1 MKFVELSEEEYSL
14 FQANHPYNNFL
25 NSLDTYHLEQKEN
38 VNCVLVGM
46 KENDK
51 VVCAAFLM
59 KLRMMKKFYFYYAP
73 RGILIDYNNTALLKR
88 FTKELKKY
96 MKSKRAIQFIMDP
109 YILYKERDSEGKI
122 VENGFNHS
130 QILKN
135 IVNAGY
141 IHKGFSTG
149 YDDNMQTIRWM
160 YSMSLEN
167 ETEQSLWKKLDQ
179 QTRWSINRTIR
190 YNMQIKECTTE
201 DLDLY
206 EDIMNKTGQRR
217 QFETRPKSFY
227 QNQMEAYGNKMKLLL
242 AYVDTPLLLSSLHAE
257 LQNAL
262 KEKEEVESKLQD
274 MPNSKKFNKKLKV
287 VKEAIDIAN
296 KKIKEAKKLEEE
308 HGTFIP
314 MAASLF
320 IFDRDEVIYLTSG
333 AYEEFRDFYAS
344 YAIQWYII
352 KEAMKLGY
360 KKYNFYGISGIFD
373 PKDESY
379 GVYAFKKG
387 FPGQV
392 EELLGD
398 FVLVINRPLY
408 RLYHK
413 LSKSSRRK

>member
-1 MKFVELSEEEYSL
+1 MEFVELSEKEYSS
-14 FQANHPYNNFL
+14 FQKNHPYNNFL
-25 NSLDTYHLEQKEN
+25 NSIDTYHLEQKEN
-38 VNCVLVGM
+38 VESVLVGM

-59 KLRMMKKFYFYYAP
+59 KLRMMKKFYYYYAP
-73 RGILIDYNNTALLKR
+73 RGILIDYNDTELLKT

-96 MKSKRAIQFIMDP
+96 MKANKAIQFIIDP
-109 YILYKERDSEGKI
+109 YILFKERDIDGNL
-122 VENGFNHS
+122 VENGFDHS
-130 QILKN
+130 DILKN
-135 IVNAGY
+135 IENAGY
-141 IHKGFSTG
+141 MHKGFSVG
-149 YDDNMQTIRWM
+149 YDENMQTIRWM

-167 ETEQSLWKKLDQ
+167 ETEQTLWKKLDQ
-179 QTRWSINRTIR
+179 QTRWSINRTLR
-190 YNMQIKECTTE
+190 YNMQIKECTVD

-206 EDIMNKTGQRR
+206 EDIMTKTGQRR
-217 QFETRPKSFY
+217 QFEIRSKDFY
-227 QNQMEAYGNKMKLLL
+227 QHQMEAYGKNMKLLL
-242 AYVDTPLLLSSLHAE
+242 AYVDTPLLLQSLEKE
-257 LQNAL
+257 LQNAFA
-262 KEKEEVESKLQD
+262 EKEDVEEKLREV
-274 MPNSKKFNKKLKV
+274 PNSKKFNKKLKV
-287 VKEAIDIAN
+287 VNEAIEIAN
-296 KKIKEAKKLEEE
+296 KKIAEAKKLKED
-308 HGTFIP
+308 HGDFIP

-320 IFDRDEVIYLTSG
+320 ILDQDEVVYLTSG

-398 FVLVINRPLY
+398 FTLVVNPVLYKLY
-408 RLYHK
+408 TK
-413 LSKSSRRK
+413 LSRK